1 MERYITDIVEF
12 TGKRPEPFEGM
23 KKYISTGAL
32 ILSNIDNNAV
42 ELIEYYSRPSRADL
56 EVKPGDLVF
65 AKMSNTDKR
74 LIINEETSKYIYSTG
89 FFAVKA
95 KQGVITTKC
104 LYYLLGSKNFLDQKD
119 KNSTGATQRAI
130 TIDGLSKIKVRIPD
144 YISQKNIE
152 IILELLDEIVKLRK
166 NQINEYDQLIKS
178 RFVEIFGTLSS
189 TIFETKQLNEL
200 SELITDGTHQTP
212 KYTDDSTN
220 GYKFLS
226 SKDVTSGRIDWTNIK
241 YIPEDLH
248 KQLYSRLAPKRND
261 ILLAKNG
268 TTGTAA
274 IVDVDE
280 VFDIYVSLALIRFK
294 EGIINPYYA
303 LYAINSID
311 TKRQF
316 DSSLKGVGVPNL
328 HLGEIRKVKII
339 FPPMQLQNEF
349 VKFVNQ
355 IDKLK
360 FTVQKSLE
368 ETQTLFDSLMQ
379 KYFG

>member
-119 KNSTGATQRAI
+119 KNSTGAAQRAI

-144 YISQKNIE
+144 YINQQNIE
-152 IILELLDEIVKLRK
+152 ITLELLDEIVKLR
-166 NQINEYDQLIKS
+166 NHQMNE
-178 RFVEIFGTLSS
+178 
-189 TIFETKQLNEL
+189 
-200 SELITDGTHQTP
+200 
-212 KYTDDSTN
+212 
-220 GYKFLS
+220 
-226 SKDVTSGRIDWTNIK
+226 
-241 YIPEDLH
+241 
-248 KQLYSRLAPKRND
+248 
-261 ILLAKNG
+261 
-268 TTGTAA
+268 
-274 IVDVDE
+274 
-280 VFDIYVSLALIRFK
+280 
-294 EGIINPYYA
+294 
-303 LYAINSID
+303 
-311 TKRQF
+311 
-316 DSSLKGVGVPNL
+316 
-328 HLGEIRKVKII
+328 
-339 FPPMQLQNEF
+339 
-349 VKFVNQ
+349 
-355 IDKLK
+355 
-360 FTVQKSLE
+360 
-368 ETQTLFDSLMQ
+368 
-379 KYFG
+379 